1 MSKENNSAEHTKL
14 VSDAV
19 EFLRK
24 QPEGFFRKN
33 ATGVAKHR
41 GNLYRYGYP
50 GSPDIE
56 GVFRGR
62 SIGIECK
69 TGSARLN
76 SNQKRYKPVFEQN
89 GGLYFV
95 VRCYGDVLMLFDE
108 LVQKIPVPK
117 PLPITYGESTDDQ
130 LCLHLYG

>member
-1 MSKENNSAEHTKL
+1 MSKENNSAEHTRL

-19 EFLRK
+19 DFLRK
-24 QPEGFFRKN
+24 QPEGFFKKN

-41 GNLYRYGYP
+41 GNIYRYGYP

-69 TGSARLN
+69 TGSGRLN

-95 VRCYGDVLMLFDE
+95 ARCYGDVLTLYDE
-108 LVQKIPVPK
+108 LVQKIPAPVA
-117 PLPITYGESTDDQ
+117 LRIAYQGSSDDQ
-130 LCLHLYG
+130 LGLHLYG

>member
-1 MSKENNSAEHTKL
+1 MSKENNSADHTKL

-19 EFLRK
+19 KFLRK

-41 GNLYRYGYP
+41 GNVYRYGYP

-69 TGSARLN
+69 TGSGRLN

-108 LVQKIPVPK
+108 LVQKIPAPVA
-117 PLPITYGESTDDQ
+117 LPIAYRESSDDQ

>member
-1 MSKENNSAEHTKL
+1 MSKENNSAEHTRL

-19 EFLRK
+19 DFLRK

-33 ATGVAKHR
+33 VTGVAKHR

-95 VRCYGDVLMLFDE
+95 VRCYGDILAIYDE
-108 LVQKIPVPK
+108 LVQKIPAPDA
-117 PLPITYGESTDDQ
+117 LRIAYRESSDDQ

>member
-1 MSKENNSAEHTKL
+1 MSKENNSAEHTRL

-19 EFLRK
+19 DFLRK

-95 VRCYGDVLMLFDE
+95 VRCYGDILAIYDE
-108 LVQKIPVPK
+108 LVQKIPAPDA
-117 PLPITYGESTDDQ
+117 LRIAYRESSDDQ

>member
-14 VSDAV
+14 VNDAV
-19 EFLRK
+19 KFLRK

-41 GNLYRYGYP
+41 GNVYRYGYP

-69 TGSARLN
+69 TGSGRLN

-95 VRCYGDVLMLFDE
+95 VRCYGDVLTLYDE
-108 LVQKIPVPK
+108 LVQKIPAPVA
-117 PLPITYGESTDDQ
+117 LRIAYQGSSDDQ